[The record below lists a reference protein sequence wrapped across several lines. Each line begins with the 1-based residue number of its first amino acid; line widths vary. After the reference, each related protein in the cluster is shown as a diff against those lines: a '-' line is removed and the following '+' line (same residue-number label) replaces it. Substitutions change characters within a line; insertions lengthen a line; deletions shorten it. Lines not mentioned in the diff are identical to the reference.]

1 MPLPPLVG
9 GAPSVVV
16 DSMQLLVGRYTGWC
30 PDTTPLENIKP
41 LKAWRLGDKEDAFF
55 VCFVVVVVVVVCFLI
70 LL

>member
-41 LKAWRLGDKEDAFF
+41 LKAWRLGDKEDAFLF
-55 VCFVVVVVVVVCFLI
+55 VLSLLLLLLFVF
-70 LL
+70 